1 MVMEANIDVLTAVK
15 QYYEKLLK
23 LKDFPLKH
31 ACEDNVIFFA
41 AQIEEMIY
49 DTKMQVSRAK
59 LLARIAS
66 DRKDM
71 ISRRLDSQ
79 TTESME
85 SLTTSMY
92 NVGLLSQTEAAAMRV
107 VTVLTMLYLPA
118 TFVSTFFS
126 TDVVH
131 YQNQSQNNN
140 DSGSSTLNSTQS
152 GGETSF
158 STIAMERWIE
168 VTLPLTLVTVLIAWY
183 LYHKSKQRI
192 EKVTGISGALPLFH
206 KPMWIEEK
214 V

>member
-1 MVMEANIDVLTAVK
+1 MVMDGNIDVLTALK
-15 QYYEKLLK
+15 QYYKKLLK
-23 LKDFPLKH
+23 LKDFPLRH
-31 ACEDNVIFFA
+31 ACENNVIVFA
-41 AQIEEMIY
+41 EQIEEMIY
-49 DTKMQVSRAK
+49 DTRTQVSRAK

-66 DRKDM
+66 DRKDV

-79 TTESME
+79 ATESVE

-92 NVGLLSQTEAAAMRV
+92 NVGVLSQTEASAMRV

-131 YQNQSQNNN
+131 YQNQSQDN
-140 DSGSSTLNSTQS
+140 SSSSSSSLNSHHS
-152 GGETSF
+152 DGETSF

-192 EKVTGISGALPLFH
+192 EKVTGISGALPLFR
-206 KPMWIEEK
+206 KPMWIEEQ